1 MKLKKERLSAINE
14 LIEMTKDSRAI
25 NNLFIPYIES
35 VMDMIEKNIFR
46 PLPSLTNMAVCVSE
60 TGVEEEEQTFDPSWL
75 HLHGIYELLLQLI
88 LSEHCDSKIFKPF
101 ITPDFMSEFLQLFDS
116 NVSEE
121 REVLKNILHKLYAK
135 LVPRRKMIRKAIT
148 DLFHLLIHEIHK
160 FNGTNELLD
169 IMASIISGFAVPL
182 REEHVIFFKNI
193 IIPLYKVQT
202 ASLYIENLMKCTS
215 LFLMKDNSLTIPLLE
230 GLLRYWPFAN
240 GAKELAFLAELIE
253 VFDYSDV
260 DKLERLIGKLFRRI
274 ARCISGNH
282 LQVADRAMCL
292 FENDHMIQIIQHYK
306 KITYGILV
314 PAILYILE
322 NHWNVMIKEGLRGL
336 REILERIDKDAY
348 NAALENLSKQKYDK
362 TLRIAQPIDERNKM
376 DQKWKCLA
384 KVAIKNNPSFIEPV
398 LPFSDCFIPSEYNL
412 VYRMVYNKEKY
423 INE

>member
-60 TGVEEEEQTFDPSWL
+60 IGVEEEEQTSDPSWL
-75 HLHGIYELLLQLI
+75 HLRGIYELLLQLI

-101 ITPDFMSEFLQLFDS
+101 ITSDFMSEFLQLFDS
-116 NVSEE
+116 NVNEE

-193 IIPLYKVQT
+193 IIPLHKVQT
-202 ASLYIENLMKCTS
+202 SNLYFDNLIRCSM
-215 LFLMKDNSLTIPLLE
+215 LFLTKDSSLALPLLE
-230 GLLRYWPFAN
+230 GILKYWPFAN
-240 GAKELAFLAELIE
+240 YTKEIAFLTELPE
-253 VFDYSDV
+253 VFEFCE
-260 DKLERLIGKLFRRI
+260 LEKMQGIIGKLFKRI
-274 ARCISGNH
+274 IKCISGSH

-292 FENDHMIQIIQHYK
+292 FESDSFVNIVKQYK
-306 KITYGILV
+306 TQTFGMLV
-314 PAILYILE
+314 PVVSHLAE
-322 NHWNVMIKEGLRGL
+322 HHWHAMLKDSLKAL
-336 REILERIDKDAY
+336 KEILDKIDKSAY
-348 NAALENLSKQKYDK
+348 NAALENLDKKKYDK
-362 TLRIAQPIDERNKM
+362 TLRVTQPIDERNKM
-376 DQKWKCLA
+376 DQKWKNLTKIA
-384 KVAIKNNPSFIEPV
+384 MKNDPNFVEPV
-398 LPFSDCFIPSEYNL
+398 LPFSDGYVLSEYNP
-412 VYRMVYNKEKY
+412 VYKRIYDKEKY